1 MSREMRVAEALNS
14 SVVSIASKEYP
25 AIDKDYSLAEA
36 LSVMDKHKTDRVVL
50 TEEGKARGIMT
61 LRDVIFKLGTM
72 RTKHAY
78 IGGMHASSF
87 MSEPLVYVGS
97 EAPLREALE
106 KMVKGDFTSIPVLE
120 DGSPVALLQRWD
132 LARLIS
138 DIPEASDARV
148 KDYMRSFLVSVNL
161 QTRIFHVR
169 QLLNEYGISVVP
181 VIDEGRFIGVVGVDE
196 IANVFIAYYES
207 ARGEPKRITP
217 LKYVVVADAIKLR
230 PPVVSPDASLA
241 EAAAKMLEKRYR
253 ATIVVD
259 NEKPVGFIGGIEL
272 ARYLLEGGIK
282 S

>member
-1 MSREMRVAEALNS
+1 MGVKEALEAKAEE
-14 SVVSIASKEYP
+14 VASKEYP

-36 LSVMDKHKTDRVVL
+36 LSVMERYKTDRAVL
-50 TEEGKARGIMT
+50 TEEGRARGIMT

-72 RTKHAY
+72 RTKQAY

-87 MSEPLVYVGS
+87 MSEPLVSVGTDAS
-97 EAPLREALE
+97 LREALE
-106 KMVKGDFTSIPVLE
+106 HMVKGDFTSVPVLS
-120 DGSPVALLQRWD
+120 DGKPVALLQRWD
-132 LARLIS
+132 LARIVS
-138 DIPEASDARV
+138 DLPEAADARV
-148 KDYMRSFLVSVNL
+148 RDHMRSFLVSVNL

-181 VIDEGRFIGVVGVDE
+181 VLDEGRFLGVIGVDE
-196 IANVFIAYYES
+196 IANVFIAYYEA

-217 LKYVVVADAIKLR
+217 LKYVVVADAVKLR
-230 PPVVSPDASLA
+230 PPVVDPDASVA

-259 NEKPVGFIGGIEL
+259 GDKPVGFISGVEL
-272 ARYLLEGGIK
+272 ARFLLEGGLK

>member
-1 MSREMRVAEALNS
+1 MGVKEALEAKAEE
-14 SVVSIASKEYP
+14 VASKEYP

-36 LSVMDKHKTDRVVL
+36 LSVMERYKTDRAVL
-50 TEEGKARGIMT
+50 TEEGRARGIMT

-72 RTKHAY
+72 RTKRAY

-87 MSEPLVYVGS
+87 MSEPLVSVGTDAS
-97 EAPLREALE
+97 LREALE
-106 KMVKGDFTSIPVLE
+106 HMVKGDFTSVPVLSE
-120 DGSPVALLQRWD
+120 GKPVALLQRWD
-132 LARLIS
+132 LARIVS
-138 DIPEASDARV
+138 DLPEAADARV
-148 KDYMRSFLVSVNL
+148 RDHMRSFLVSVNL

-181 VIDEGRFIGVVGVDE
+181 VLDEGRFLGVIGVDE
-196 IANVFIAYYES
+196 IANVFIAYYEA

-217 LKYVVVADAIKLR
+217 LKYVVVADAVKLR
-230 PPVVSPDASLA
+230 PPVVDPDASVA

-259 NEKPVGFIGGIEL
+259 GDKPVGFISGVEL
-272 ARYLLEGGIK
+272 ARFLLEGGLK